1 MKMEENNEQQ
11 PVVYSETMTP
21 ERALSSFFLL
31 VFTANP
37 AKDNVRV
44 IVDGGDVK
52 FSIKRDRFLD
62 LIENYMGKAMSNACG
77 PCIKE
82 YETSYLINRMDG
94 TLKKLYNSAPRS
106 KLNPSAGF
114 NYAREQAQGDNFY
127 KSSKEY
133 QQALQ
138 QMMDSDMN
146 KGKDTHF
153 SASKASGYID
163 LTNIPQG

>member
-1 MKMEENNEQQ
+1 MEENNAT
-11 PVVYSETMTP
+11 PLPAYSETMTP

-37 AKDNVRV
+37 AKDNVKV

-62 LIENYMGKAMSNACG
+62 LIENYMGRAMSNACG

-82 YETSYLINRMDG
+82 YGTSYLINRMDG

-114 NYAREQAQGDNFY
+114 NYARAQADGDSFY

-133 QQALQ
+133 QNALQ

-153 SASKASGYID
+153 TSSKASGFVD
-163 LTNIPQG
+163 LTNVQEG